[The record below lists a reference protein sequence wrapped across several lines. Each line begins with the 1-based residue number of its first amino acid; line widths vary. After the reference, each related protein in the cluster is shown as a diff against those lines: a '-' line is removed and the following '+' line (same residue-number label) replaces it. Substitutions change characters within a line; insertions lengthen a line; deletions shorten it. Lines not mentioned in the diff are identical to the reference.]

1 MTTFPGKL
9 RGIVDE
15 RDSVGVD
22 RDLVRT
28 MTIVRSN
35 TQTEPALTGLMNL
48 SAAPDCSHSGWVWSL
63 AQL

>member
-9 RGIVDE
+9 RGIVKE
-15 RDSVGVD
+15 RDSGGVD

-48 SAAPDCSHSGWVWSL
+48 SAAPDC
-63 AQL
+63 